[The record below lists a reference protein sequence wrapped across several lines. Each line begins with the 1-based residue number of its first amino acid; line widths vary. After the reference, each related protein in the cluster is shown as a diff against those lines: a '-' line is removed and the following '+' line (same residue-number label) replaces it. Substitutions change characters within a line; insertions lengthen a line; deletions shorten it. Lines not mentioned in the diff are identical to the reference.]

1 MRYFQIPYSLL
12 FALIFCATFKLWAQ
26 EKPNVHIKGRV
37 TATKLPKL
45 RVRHFDFVL
54 QKSTIV
60 AEADLDSTNR
70 FELNFFL
77 PEPQYL
83 QLGNAYVWI
92 SPNDTIS
99 LVMSDENY
107 VTEAMGKN
115 KYNYL
120 MKSRL
125 KSMNYTV
132 IDRNLS
138 DWSLYYKD
146 LSSEYDK
153 KMAMIAKHADSMAV
167 DYKKYLEIDTK
178 YNMVHRKLVPIKA
191 GFVSRSVADDFIKD
205 IDLSLF
211 NKNKVDNYSYS
222 VELKEFCDFKLGN
235 NKEDYNRENLAFK
248 YELIN
253 ELFREEDREAL
264 ILLMLKPFASQT
276 IEPYSDLIKEI
287 FSKEKVAFKDSI
299 RLNHLKHI
307 ESITT
312 TTNQYFSKEV
322 LSTKFK
328 DASNNDITL
337 SAIIEANKNKVI
349 VVDFWATW
357 CGACIE
363 AFPALAMIQQQT
375 ENSEVVYMF
384 VSFDRKY
391 EDWVR
396 GKSRWPKSNLHYF
409 LPEGFNSLLCRNLY
423 FTGIPRTIIINKK
436 GNLAIYNAPSPMNGS
451 RLYDLIKDIGSLP

>member
-1 MRYFQIPYSLL
+1 MKTFQLICL
-12 FALIFCATFKLWAQ
+12 LIFCATIRILAQ
-26 EKPNVHIKGRV
+26 EKPNVHIKGKV
-37 TATKLPKL
+37 TATKLSKL

-60 AEADLDSTNR
+60 AEAALDSTNR
-70 FELNFFL
+70 FELAFFL
-77 PEPQYL
+77 PKPQYL

-92 SPNDTIS
+92 SPNDTIAV
-99 LVMSDENY
+99 VMGDENY
-107 VTEAMGKN
+107 VTDAKGKN

-120 MKSRL
+120 MKSKL

-146 LSSEYDK
+146 LSSEYDE
-153 KMAMIAKHADSMAV
+153 KMAMIAKYADSMAV
-167 DYKKYLEIDTK
+167 DYKKYVEIDTK
-178 YNMVHRKLVPIKA
+178 YNIVHRKLVPIKA

-205 IDLSLF
+205 VDLSLF
-211 NKNKVDNYSYS
+211 NRNEVDNYGYA
-222 VELKEFCDFKLGN
+222 VALKEFYDFKLGN

-253 ELFREEDREAL
+253 ALFREEDREAL

-276 IEPYSDLIKEI
+276 IEPYAELIKQL
-287 FSKEKVAFKDSI
+287 FVKEKAAFQDSI
-299 RLNHLKHI
+299 RLNQLKHI

-363 AFPALAMIQQQT
+363 AFPALSTVQQQT

-451 RLYDLIKDIGSLP
+451 RLFNLIKEIETQP

>member
-1 MRYFQIPYSLL
+1 MKTFQLICL
-12 FALIFCATFKLWAQ
+12 LIFCATTELLAQ
-26 EKPNVHIKGRV
+26 EKPNVHIKGKV
-37 TATKLPKL
+37 TATKLSKL
-45 RVRHFDFVL
+45 RVRYFDFVL

-60 AEADLDSTNR
+60 AEAALDSTNR
-70 FELNFFL
+70 FEFAFFL
-77 PEPQYL
+77 PKPQFL
-83 QLGNAYVWI
+83 QLGNANAWI
-92 SPNDTIS
+92 SPNDTITV
-99 LVMSDENY
+99 VMSDENY
-107 VTEAMGKN
+107 VNEATGKN

-120 MKSRL
+120 MKSKL

-153 KMAMIAKHADSMAV
+153 KAAMIAKYADSMAV

-178 YNMVHRKLVPIKA
+178 YNIVHRKLVPIKA
-191 GFVSRSVADDFIKD
+191 GFVSRLVADEFIKD

-211 NKNKVDNYSYS
+211 NKNEVDNYGYA
-222 VELKEFCDFKLGN
+222 VALKEFYDFKLGN
-235 NKEDYNRENLAFK
+235 NKEDYSRENLVFK

-253 ELFREEDREAL
+253 ALFREEDREAL

-276 IEPYSDLIKEI
+276 IEPYADLIKQL
-287 FSKEKVAFKDSI
+287 FAKEKVAFQDSI

-363 AFPALAMIQQQT
+363 AFPALSAVQQQT
-375 ENSEVVYMF
+375 ENNEVVYMF

-391 EDWVR
+391 EDWMR

-451 RLYDLIKDIGSLP
+451 RLYDLIKEIEIQP

>member
-1 MRYFQIPYSLL
+1 MKTFQ
-12 FALIFCATFKLWAQ
+12 LICLVVFCATIELLAQ
-26 EKPNVHIKGRV
+26 EKPNVYIKGKI
-37 TATKLPKL
+37 TATKLSKL

-60 AEADLDSTNR
+60 AEAALDSTNR
-70 FELNFFL
+70 FELAFFL
-77 PEPQYL
+77 PKPQYL

-92 SPNDTIS
+92 SPNDTIAV
-99 LVMSDENY
+99 VMGDENY
-107 VTEAMGKN
+107 VTDAKGKN

-120 MKSRL
+120 MKSKL

-146 LSSEYDK
+146 LSSEYDE
-153 KMAMIAKHADSMAV
+153 KMAMIAKYADSMAV
-167 DYKKYLEIDTK
+167 DYKKYVEIDTK
-178 YNMVHRKLVPIKA
+178 YNIVHRKLVPIKA

-205 IDLSLF
+205 VDLSLF
-211 NKNKVDNYSYS
+211 NRNEVDNYGYA
-222 VELKEFCDFKLGN
+222 VALKEFYDFKLGN

-253 ELFREEDREAL
+253 ALFREEDREAL

-276 IEPYSDLIKEI
+276 IEPYAELIKQL
-287 FSKEKVAFKDSI
+287 FSKEKAAFQDSI
-299 RLNHLKHI
+299 RLNQLKHI

-363 AFPALAMIQQQT
+363 AFPALSAVQQQT

-396 GKSRWPKSNLHYF
+396 GKSHWPKSNLHYF

-451 RLYDLIKDIGSLP
+451 RLYDLIKEIESQP